1 MVKEWKEA
9 NVKRPETSGGVGWKL
24 PTVNS
29 ESLRLQVT
37 QRYNGFA
44 LRLTNGDEVP
54 RDGGCFYHA
63 IIHGLG

>member
-1 MVKEWKEA
+1 MVDEWK
-9 NVKRPETSGGVGWKL
+9 RTKL
-24 PTVNS
+24 PTVDS

-37 QRYNGFA
+37 QRYNGFG
-44 LRLTNGDEVP
+44 LRLTDEKEVS

>member
-1 MVKEWKEA
+1 MYEWEQSNLKI
-9 NVKRPETSGGVGWKL
+9 

-37 QRYNGFA
+37 QKYNGLA
-44 LRLTNGDEVP
+44 LRLTNEKEVA

>member
-1 MVKEWKEA
+1 MYEWKQS
-9 NVKRPETSGGVGWKL
+9 NIKI

-37 QRYNGFA
+37 QKYNGLA
-44 LRLTNGDEVP
+44 LRLTNGDEVA